1 MKRRRGTLDLNVVT
15 SSSELPSASVKWL
28 MLSAE
33 LQICFIEK
41 ATQARLKKGNKR
53 NKHFQQFTKKN
64 KWKFCCHCRVGGE
77 GRRGGVGGVGGSIRF
92 SPRTFQSVLGPS
104 TSSSRG
110 PLVVD
115 PWNGS
120 AVRGSVNGSGAWR
133 EKRTAV
139 ILWIGGGGGGGGVC
153 SAAAPFPAAAVQL
166 PPKFPGYGFQ
176 MHEVAEAP
184 TGALSGR
191 KRSRKGLIWLQ
202 PWSKKNLPENP
213 VFIFFWCNKV
223 EKQQVWWQTRTHVH
237 DASAHPQLWKS
248 GSTFNKRFT

>member
-28 MLSAE
+28 WCSVQSCKSVL
-33 LQICFIEK
+33 LRK
-41 ATQARLKKGNKR
+41 RHKLVLKKGIKETNTSNNSPRKT
-53 NKHFQQFTKKN
+53 NENFVVTA
-64 KWKFCCHCRVGGE
+64 VLGGE
-77 GRRGGVGGVGGSIRF
+77 EGWGGGVGGSIRF

-139 ILWIGGGGGGGGVC
+139 ILWIGGGGGVC

-191 KRSRKGLIWLQ
+191 KRSRKGLIW
-202 PWSKKNLPENP
+202 PENP